1 MGEEHINKNFSKV
14 VSSLIWVISL
24 KTGDTFKAR
33 YCNIQRILHVS
44 FKLLISKPMEM
55 SNNEVM
61 ITSIA
66 THTGSAFKKV
76 CMLLFFLFFYK
87 NKKISSLLELFGPVN
102 DLFLEWNVGIIL
114 ARFGEFEHKRKLMPS
129 YFRILCSILPTD
141 IAWGVTMVII
151 FL

>member
-1 MGEEHINKNFSKV
+1 M

-24 KTGDTFKAR
+24 KTGNTFKAR
-33 YCNIQRILHVS
+33 YCNIQHIVHVS

-66 THTGSAFKKV
+66 THTGNAFKKV
-76 CMLLFFLFFYK
+76 CMLLFFSFFFNK
-87 NKKISSLLELFGPVN
+87 NKKISSLLELFGSVN

-141 IAWGVTMVII
+141 IAWGVTIVII